1 MDDDLEMLQTY
12 YSNYCDNERKNVPQA
27 TQKNKRPLKTFRQRI
42 KGKTGRVRGN
52 LMGKRVNFSGRS
64 VITADP
70 TIDID
75 EVGVPRSLAAILTFP
90 ERVTRYNI
98 KKLEKLVNQRDKWP
112 GAKYIID
119 LEGRRYDLRYT
130 SGVFLEERCDV
141 DAPAEGG
148 NDRRATH
155 QQWRYRAVQSTAVA
169 AQDVHYGPSRACAEL
184 LHVPTE
190 SVVYHALQR
199 RFRWR

>member
-27 TQKNKRPLKTFRQRI
+27 IQKNKRPLKTFRQRI
-42 KGKTGRVRGN
+42 KGKAGRVRGN

-75 EVGVPRSLAAILTFP
+75 EVGVPKSLAAILTFP

-98 KKLEKLVNQRDKWP
+98 KELEKLVNQRDKWP

-119 LEGRRYDLRYT
+119 LDGRRYDLRYT
-130 SGVFLEERCDV
+130 NGVESKGACDV
-141 DAPAEGG
+141 DPAVEGG
-148 NDRRATH
+148 HDRGAAH
-155 QQWRYRAVQSTAVA
+155 QQRRYRAVQSTAVA
-169 AQDVHYGPSRACAEL
+169 AQDVDHGPSRARAEL
-184 LHVPTE
+184 LDVPAE
-190 SVVYHALQR
+190 SVLYHAVQR
-199 RFRWR
+199 RFRW

>member
-75 EVGVPRSLAAILTFP
+75 EVGVPKSLAAILTFP

-98 KKLEKLVNQRDKWP
+98 KELEKLVNRKDNWP
-112 GAKYIID
+112 GAKYIIALD
-119 LEGRRYDLRYT
+119 GRRYDLRYI
-130 SGVFLEERCDV
+130 SGVAARRGCDV
-141 DAPAEGG
+141 DAAAEGG
-148 NDRRATH
+148 DDLHHGAPRA
-155 QQWRYRAVQSTAVA
+155 R
-169 AQDVHYGPSRACAEL
+169 AEL
-184 LHVPTE
+184 LDVPAE
-190 SVVYHALQR
+190 PVVHDAVQR